1 MTERDDIPL
10 EELAPEVEAPRNRR
24 RGPRFN
30 LFTGTLGLSLLALA
44 GGFLVVNL
52 VLMPSLTRQ
61 GEEVRVPDL
70 TAKSEREAERALA
83 SEDLRLSKISEQW
96 SPDIPRGYISRQEP
110 EPGAVVKRGRR
121 ISVVVSLGT
130 QGTTVPVLDGESV
143 RRAEIMLEGAGLR
156 RGNVATVY
164 TDEAPRD
171 MVVATD
177 PPGETVVDQ
186 ESAVY
191 ILVSAGSLPRRYII
205 PDLTGRELAAVSR
218 ELRYEG
224 FLVLFRQGGSRIR
237 GGLVSAQE
245 PLPGSPIAPRDS
257 IILYANP

>member
-130 QGTTVPVLDGESV
+130 QGTTVPVLDGES
-143 RRAEIMLEGAGLR
+143 AWP
-156 RGNVATVY
+156 
-164 TDEAPRD
+164 APR
-171 MVVATD
+171 
-177 PPGETVVDQ
+177 G
-186 ESAVY
+186 
-191 ILVSAGSLPRRYII
+191 
-205 PDLTGRELAAVSR
+205 
-218 ELRYEG
+218 
-224 FLVLFRQGGSRIR
+224 
-237 GGLVSAQE
+237 
-245 PLPGSPIAPRDS
+245 IAPRYGAAHHPRVGGIADEDPALRGPGCS
-257 IILYANP
+257 GVPRFSAIDLHCVRARA